1 MLIDTHCH
9 LEMIQEKAKLT
20 DLAQLLEFCTPLPE
34 RMVHVACH
42 PDVFEQAVAFMEDP
56 RIFATFGVHP
66 HEASLYTPAV
76 EADLLRHL
84 KHPKAV
90 ALGEIGLDYHYDM
103 SPREIQRTVFQRQ
116 LALALELNKPVVLH
130 TRDAEEDTLQILSEA
145 PLAGHKIHVHC
156 YTGPLPFA
164 EKLLALP
171 AEIYFGFT
179 GILTFKNAD
188 EIRAVAA
195 AIPQNRILTETDSPF
210 LAPIP
215 FRGKTAHP
223 GMIGIVLEAFAK
235 VRGMSVQELE
245 PVCRENARAFYGV

>member
-9 LEMIQEKAKLT
+9 LEMIQEKAKLA
-20 DLAQLLEFCTPLPE
+20 DLAQLLEFCAPIPE

-42 PDVFEQAVAFMEDP
+42 PDAFEQAVTFMGDP

-66 HEASLYTPAV
+66 HEANLYTPAA
-76 EADLLRHL
+76 EADLLRQL
-84 KHPKAV
+84 SHPKAV

-103 SPREIQRTVFQRQ
+103 SPREIQRSVFERQ
-116 LALALELNKPVVLH
+116 LALALELKKPVVLH
-130 TRDAEEDTLQILSEA
+130 TRDAEEDTLQILRAA

-156 YTGPLPFA
+156 YTGTLPFA

-171 AEIYFGFT
+171 GEIYFGFT

-210 LAPIP
+210 LAPVP
-215 FRGKTAHP
+215 FRGKIAHP
-223 GMIGIVLEAFAK
+223 GMIGIVLEALAK
-235 VRGMSVQELE
+235 VRGVSAQELA
-245 PVCRENARAFYGV
+245 PICRENARAFYTV